1 MPDAFSDPPRIAVL
15 MATCNGAAHL
25 AEQLESLAAQKLPP
39 GLLVVSDDGSTDA
52 TRAILAGFA
61 AAHPALAVRLGE
73 GPRKGSALNFL
84 SLILGLD
91 ADAVDLVAISD
102 QDDVWLPAKLGRAA
116 AALAGVAPGR
126 PALCGGTSLVCD
138 ENLKVKGRL
147 PLPRRPPEFRNA
159 LVQNFAA
166 GNTMVL
172 NRPALKLLQ
181 AAGAG
186 VSGLVV
192 HDWWIYQVLS
202 GAGAEVLFDAEPV
215 LLYRQ
220 HDGNL
225 IGANHGALA
234 KLRRLGLMLVGR
246 FRAWNEVNL
255 AALAAAEP
263 LLTAENRRI
272 LHDFRALRRQ
282 GFFARLGSL
291 RRLGLYRQGLA
302 GNLSLWIATALGK
315 V

>member
-1 MPDAFSDPPRIAVL
+1 MSDAFSDPPRIAVL

-61 AAHPALAVRLGE
+61 AAHPALTVRLGE

-126 PALCGGTSLVCD
+126 PARCGGTSLVGD

-147 PLPRRPPEFRNA
+147 PLPRLWWLVWWALCVRCPLRCPGPITRPR
-159 LVQNFAA
+159 V
-166 GNTMVL
+166 T
-172 NRPALKLLQ
+172 R
-181 AAGAG
+181 
-186 VSGLVV
+186 
-192 HDWWIYQVLS
+192 
-202 GAGAEVLFDAEPV
+202 EVEPV
-215 LLYRQ
+215 ERFVPPMRSMQ
-220 HDGNL
+220 CASRGE
-225 IGANHGALA
+225 
-234 KLRRLGLMLVGR
+234 LRPM
-246 FRAWNEVNL
+246 
-255 AALAAAEP
+255 P
-263 LLTAENRRI
+263 
-272 LHDFRALRRQ
+272 
-282 GFFARLGSL
+282 
-291 RRLGLYRQGLA
+291 
-302 GNLSLWIATALGK
+302 
-315 V
+315 